1 MIAGMDVSG
10 DPQSGNHKFMAIV
23 IGTDEK
29 VGALASNLGSKPI
42 HMKSL
47 HKSDRKAVMD
57 GVKFDGTAIAGFC
70 IRLEKKR
77 TLSTALE
84 HLARKDRQSYTNRKK
99 LQRTCHALMWKMI
112 SDPLEKFLLPHGCRA
127 QDLAFQCDA
136 DCRSFA
142 RDQGWQ
148 LENRGPAY
156 VLADILA
163 WGNGHGQEPAGTIR
177 LDIADSLER
186 QTLKRFK

>member
-1 MIAGMDVSG
+1 MGEERDGRRPTHAVDVLAG
-10 DPQSGNHKFMAIV
+10 QCV
-23 IGTDEK
+23 ICAANDSRITLAAAQK
-29 VGALASNLGSKPI
+29 RRSSIRAL
-42 HMKSL
+42 
-47 HKSDRKAVMD
+47 
-57 GVKFDGTAIAGFC
+57 FAGFC
-70 IRLEKKR
+70 IHLEKRR

-84 HLARKDRQSYTNRKK
+84 HLARKDRQIYTNRKK
-99 LQRTCHALMWKMI
+99 LLRTCHALMWKMI